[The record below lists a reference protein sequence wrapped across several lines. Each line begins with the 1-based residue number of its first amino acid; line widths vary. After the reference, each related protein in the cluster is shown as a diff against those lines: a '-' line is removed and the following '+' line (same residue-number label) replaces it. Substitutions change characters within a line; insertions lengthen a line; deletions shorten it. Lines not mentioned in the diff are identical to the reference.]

1 MFSVRLYVLWVPTKA
16 ASLTIPPFSFREKLE
31 FDSSLATLFMMSTH
45 AGLPEALSDIVTGS
59 GATRSKHV
67 LTLDGKSVID
77 EFVQCLKENGF
88 VKTTVGEVEV
98 EIGQRVPAF
107 FIEDGTAWFGWVF
120 WEKFTEKKARKLW
133 GSVVRNAKG
142 DWAIQIPPTKPTP
155 IYASP
160 ADKIEMDTD
169 RPVYL

>member
-1 MFSVRLYVLWVPTKA
+1 
-16 ASLTIPPFSFREKLE
+16 
-31 FDSSLATLFMMSTH
+31 MSTH

-67 LTLDGKSVID
+67 LMLDGKPVAD
-77 EFVQCLKENGF
+77 EFVRCLEKNGF
-88 VKTTVGEVEV
+88 KKTTVGEVEV
-98 EIGQRVPAF
+98 DIGLRVPAF
-107 FIEDGTAWFGWVF
+107 FIEDTTAWFGWVF

-155 IYASP
+155 IFANL
-160 ADKIEMDTD
+160 DGRIEMDAD

>member
-1 MFSVRLYVLWVPTKA
+1 MDRLQHEEVFDFQFSIGDWQ
-16 ASLTIPPFSFREKLE
+16 LE
-31 FDSSLATLFMMSTH
+31 IEDSLATLPIMSVSR
-45 AGLPEALSDIVTGS
+45 GLPEALSDIVTGS

-67 LTLDGKSVID
+67 LTLDGKPVVD

-107 FIEDGTAWFGWVF
+107 FIEDTTAWFGWVF
-120 WEKFTEKKARKLW
+120 WEKFTETKARKLW
-133 GSVVRNAKG
+133 GSVVRNSKG
-142 DWAIQIPPTKPTP
+142 DWAIQIPPTKQAP
-155 IYASP
+155 IYA
-160 ADKIEMDTD
+160 DIDGKIEMDAD